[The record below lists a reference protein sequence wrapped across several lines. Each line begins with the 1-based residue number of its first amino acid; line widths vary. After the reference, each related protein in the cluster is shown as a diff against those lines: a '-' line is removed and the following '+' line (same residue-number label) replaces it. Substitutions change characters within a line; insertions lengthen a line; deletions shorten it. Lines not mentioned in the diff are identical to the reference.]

1 MPDADYSKADR
12 DCDVVMKGGV
22 TSGIVYPAAV
32 CRLAKDYRF
41 RSIGGTSAG
50 AIAAVASAAAEFGRR
65 AGNPGSFAEL
75 EKLPETLGRKDGAG
89 KSLLLRLFRPDAS
102 TDSAFQVLLACL
114 KSPLQGFLAA
124 AQHYILF
131 GVLVASPFLVF
142 LAPFVGISNLL
153 AGRIIVGLIS
163 ALPCFLL
170 AVVAFVVGVLLAF
183 AFDLKKKVPANFFGL
198 CSGMGADDA
207 LTPWLHA
214 LFQKLAGRPLDQPL
228 TFGDLRG
235 TDPQRSIDLLVMT
248 TNVTHGRPYTLPMS
262 SREEKRFYFKVEEF
276 RKLFP
281 REVVDWMVAK
291 APSRDERFKADGLL
305 PLPASDDLPVV
316 VGARMSLSFPL
327 LISAVPLHAIDFE
340 RGRQPG
346 QKPEVCWFSDG
357 GISSNFPVH
366 FFDSPLPSRP
376 TFAVNLRYLEA
387 DPAAG
392 EEVVMARNNLGG
404 LAEWFKRFPSSLTG
418 FLGAVFESMQN
429 WQDNTQIRLPGWRDR
444 VVHVVL
450 GPGQGGVNLDMDE
463 KVIAALSE
471 RGGRAGG
478 MLADRFTGRDGSK
491 LDWENHRWVRFRSTM
506 AMLEESFGKLAT
518 RLDPADVPPTPG
530 DLNYAATVA
539 QPDAELPSFP
549 WGSEERRARAIAAAK
564 ELQALCAGWAA
575 ADDRLGTRAPFPLP
589 ELRPRPRL

>member
-1 MPDADYSKADR
+1 MADYSKADR

-50 AIAAVASAAAEFGRR
+50 AIAAAASAAAEHGRR
-65 AGNPGSFAEL
+65 AGNPGSFDEL
-75 EKLPETLGRKDGAG
+75 EKLPGLLGQKDGAG

-102 TDSAFQVLLACL
+102 TDSAFEVLLACL
-114 KSPLQGFLAA
+114 KSPVRGFLAA
-124 AQHYILF
+124 AQHYVLF
-131 GVLVASPFLVF
+131 GVLAAAPFLIF
-142 LAPFVGISNLL
+142 LAPFVGLSNLL
-153 AGRIIVGLIS
+153 AGRFIVGVIS

-170 AVVAFVVGVLLAF
+170 AAIAFAIGVVVAFVL
-183 AFDLKKKVPANFFGL
+183 DLKKKVPQNFFGL

-207 LTPWLHA
+207 LTPWLYS
-214 LFQKLAGRPLDQPL
+214 LFQKLAGKPKDQPL

-235 TDPQRSIDLLVMT
+235 IDPKRSIDLLVMT
-248 TNVTHGRPYTLPMS
+248 TNVTHGRPYTIPLPKKD
-262 SREEKRFYFKVEEF
+262 EKRFYFKVEEF

-291 APSRDERFKADGLL
+291 ASSRDERFKADGLL
-305 PLPASDDLPVV
+305 PLPLSDDLPVV

-327 LISAVPLHAIDFE
+327 LISAVPLYAIDRE

-346 QKPEVCWFSDG
+346 EVPEVCWFSDG

-376 TFAVNLRYLEA
+376 TFAVNLKYLDA
-387 DPAAG
+387 PPAAG
-392 EEVVMARNNLGG
+392 DELVMAKTNLGG

-418 FLGAVFESMQN
+418 FVGAVFESMQN

-444 VVHVVL
+444 VVHVCL

-463 KVIAALSE
+463 PTIATLSD
-471 RGGRAGG
+471 RGGRAGA
-478 MLADRFTGRDGSK
+478 MLADRFMGRDETTK
-491 LDWENHRWVRFRSTM
+491 LDWANHRWVRFRSTM

-539 QPDAELPSFP
+539 QSDAALPSFP
-549 WGSEERRARAIAAAK
+549 WGSEERRARAIEAAK
-564 ELQALCAGWAA
+564 ELQALCAEWAA
-575 ADDRLGTRAPFPLP
+575 ADDRLGIRAPFPLP
-589 ELRPRPRL
+589 ELRPRPRV